1 MAAGSIEEYAKV
13 LGDWRSDT
21 VMELDAIVR
30 KAAPKAS
37 AGIKW
42 AQPIYELGGPIAFI
56 KSAKA
61 HVTIGFWRGTELKDP
76 KGLLEGSGSKMAH
89 IKIKQATGIP
99 RTQVAAWVK
108 EAAALNLTKGDPT
121 KRK

>member
-1 MAAGSIEEYAKV
+1 LAAKSIEEYAKV

-37 AGIKW
+37 ATIKW
-42 AQPIYELGGPIAFI
+42 AQPVYELGGPIAFI
-56 KSAKA
+56 KAAKA

-76 KGLLEGSGSKMAH
+76 KGLLEGAGSKMAH
-89 IKIKQATGIP
+89 VKIKEATGVP

-108 EAAALNLTKGDPT
+108 EAVALNLTKGDPS
-121 KRK
+121 KRR